1 MTPCRHP
8 TRMGITIFARLVW
21 LGMAVTPAAG
31 QQEISAAEYY
41 DRLHGMWFGQLIAN
55 HTGKPFEGYYTGR
68 EAAPDSEFVWII
80 QTSYEDPWLGDDD
93 TNFEYLYLHC
103 LETHGLG
110 PTGPQIQGEWDAHVP
125 LSGIWFANKQ
135 AKYLMNHGFLI
146 PDSGSYA
153 YNMHAY
159 AIDSQITT
167 ESFGALSPGQ
177 RQWAIDA
184 VRTFGGVTNEGFSLH
199 AAEFYGAMYAA
210 AAFETDID
218 TIVSLG
224 QAAIPESSRS
234 WRAIQDV
241 RDWYAD
247 DMLDG
252 TPDWRETRRII
263 YDYYRGDYDYGR
275 YRSWIESTINLAI
288 TTMSLLYG
296 QGDFEETV
304 RIGVLS
310 GYDAD
315 CNPAT
320 AGGLVGLMLGYD
332 ALPTELTGPA
342 TDHYMPLY
350 RPGLPEYDTITGIA
364 ARLQDVAE
372 DVIVAN
378 GGTVADGI
386 YTIPETDP
394 VTPDPELWDP
404 PGPSGLVATVLDA
417 GGTVTV
423 SASIEANNPLYD
435 RDNLDAIIDGIVDVR
450 YNGHLPYDTYD
461 GDNAQP
467 AGGDYYQFDFS
478 TETVFRGLTFY
489 EGDIR
494 WNATNGDP
502 RVSEPRGGYFNDL
515 VVEVRTAGSWT
526 TVDSLL
532 LSEPLDPY
540 TYFQVIGLTFDP
552 LHGDAIRIRGN
563 AGGTAEYTSIIELV
577 VAGSR
582 MGDFDDDGDVDLSD
596 LAQFLG
602 SYGLTGSVPYANGD
616 LDGDGD
622 ADLADLA
629 ALLAVYGT

>member
-1 MTPCRHP
+1 MQS
-8 TRMGITIFARLVW
+8 MLLAQLIA
-21 LGMAVTPAAG
+21 LGLEVRPVIA
-31 QQEISAAEYY
+31 QREISAAEYH
-41 DRLHGMWFGQLIAN
+41 DRLRGMWFGQLIAN
-55 HTGKPFEGYYTGR
+55 NTGKPFEGYYTGR
-68 EAAPDSEFVWII
+68 EAAPDSAFDWII
-80 QTSYEDPWLGDDD
+80 QTSYEEPWFGDDD

-103 LETHGLG
+103 LETYGLN
-110 PTGPQIQGEWDAHVP
+110 PTCTQIQSEWDAHVP
-125 LSGIWFANKQ
+125 LSGIWIANRQ
-135 AKYLMNHGFLI
+135 AKYLMNHGFPI
-146 PDSGSYA
+146 PDTGSYA

-167 ESFGALSPGQ
+167 EAFGALSPGQ

-199 AAEFYGAMYAA
+199 AAQFYGAMYAA
-210 AAFETDID
+210 AAFEAEIDDI
-218 TIVSLG
+218 VALG
-224 QAAIPESSRS
+224 QAAVPESSRS
-234 WRAIQDV
+234 WQAIQDV

-252 TPDWRETRRII
+252 TPDWRETRRTI

-275 YRSWIESTINLAI
+275 YRNWIESTVNLAI

-310 GYDAD
+310 GFDAD

-332 ALPTELTGPA
+332 ALPLELTGPA
-342 TDHYMPLY
+342 TDYYMPLD

-364 ARLQDVAE
+364 ARLQTITE

-404 PGPSGLVATVLDA
+404 PGPTGLVATVLNA
-417 GGTVTV
+417 GGTVTT
-423 SASIEANNPLYD
+423 SASVEAHDPLDD
-435 RDNLDAIIDGIVDVR
+435 RNNLDAIIDGILDVR
-450 YNGHLPYDTYD
+450 HNGHLPYDTYD
-461 GDNAQP
+461 GDNTQT
-467 AGGDYYQFDFS
+467 AGGDYYQLDFS
-478 TETVFRGLTFY
+478 TELLFRGLTFY

-494 WNATNGDP
+494 WNAINGDP
-502 RVSEPRGGYFNDL
+502 RVNEPRGGYFTDL
-515 VVEVRTAGSWT
+515 VVEVRTAGDW
-526 TVDSLL
+526 VAAANLL

-540 TYFQVIGLTFDP
+540 EYFQIIDLTFDP
-552 LHGDAIRIRGN
+552 LHGNAIRIRGD
-563 AGGTAEYTSIIELV
+563 AGGTAEYTSIVEIV
-577 VAGSR
+577 VTGSR
-582 MGDFDDDGDVDLSD
+582 LGDFDEDGDVDLSD
-596 LAQFLG
+596 LAQLLG
-602 SYGLTGSVPYANGD
+602 CYGLTGSAPYEDGD

-622 ADLADLA
+622 VDLSDLG
-629 ALLAVYGT
+629 ALLAVYGTTCE